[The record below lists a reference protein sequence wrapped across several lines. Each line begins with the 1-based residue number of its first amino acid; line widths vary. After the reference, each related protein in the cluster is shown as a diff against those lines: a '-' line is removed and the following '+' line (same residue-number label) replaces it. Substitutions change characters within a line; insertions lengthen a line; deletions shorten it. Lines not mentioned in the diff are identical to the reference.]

1 MAKDC
6 SLIIVLSPREGLEA
20 MDVRHNVFKETLEK
34 VSALGNAIKNGEDPL
49 WTRELVGNEVH
60 YRSGDVW
67 SDIM

>member
-34 VSALGNAIKNGEDPL
+34 VSALGNAMKNGEDPL
-49 WTRELVGNEVH
+49 
-60 YRSGDVW
+60 
-67 SDIM
+67 